1 MHTPLL
7 QFSNYLSN
15 HFFFV
20 SIRREK
26 RASRSRAL
34 DLKPGIPF
42 SGLIF
47 VRDSRRK
54 RLDVGFGRSLLG
66 GFASMAFSGGNGGF
80 GKSDGN
86 SGKGGDGENGN
97 SNNLL
102 GFWYVF

>member
-1 MHTPLL
+1 M
-7 QFSNYLSN
+7 
-15 HFFFV
+15 
-20 SIRREK
+20 
-26 RASRSRAL
+26 
-34 DLKPGIPF
+34 KPGIPF

-86 SGKGGDGENGN
+86 SGKGGDGEDGN